1 MIAVNANAGNWPLA
15 DGLLITARVGKPDAE
30 QRLRKQPLS
39 TDDSTALEHR
49 AMSIAMSDDAEF
61 LQNYRTN
68 ELYVHPAKDG
78 AFATII
84 TEGDETLVGE
94 FNLTSRCKI
103 AVKAF
108 YVRDKTDY
116 NSFKIIKLKWKKA
129 LGWHEDEAVH
139 VNHFQA
145 ARMAELVGLLSH
157 LNLTDAAKARMSLD
171 NVHVGD
177 LSALL
182 KSTKGAAIVRQL
194 AESPQLHQDI
204 YAVAAKRAAL
214 AEFQGMLGKSLKE
227 GDWQAYFER
236 NPWVFGHGLNYVFLD
251 KVGEKLETRTT
262 GAAHGQPGKTADGL
276 MRTRAEISQ
285 YVLIEIKRDATA
297 LLQDDKYRAGCWAV
311 SAELSAAV
319 TQAQK
324 TGHQFAHNRFR
335 DLLTDR
341 DGNET
346 GDVIY
351 SVEPRSYLVVGN
363 MAELRFNGDKIACFE
378 LYRRNI
384 RSPEILTFDELFER
398 ARCIVE
404 NISAEPQTDV
414 EPDASRRAVG
424 QIDGA
429 FACDS
434 EDDVPF

>member
-1 MIAVNANAGNWPLA
+1 
-15 DGLLITARVGKPDAE
+15 
-30 QRLRKQPLS
+30 
-39 TDDSTALEHR
+39 
-49 AMSIAMSDDAEF
+49 MSDDAEF
-61 LQNYRTN
+61 LPNYRTN

-78 AFATII
+78 AFATIV
-84 TEGDETLVGE
+84 TEGNESLIGE

-108 YVRDKTDY
+108 YVRDKADF
-116 NSFKIIKLKWKKA
+116 NSFKIIKLKWTKA
-129 LGWHEDEAVH
+129 RGWHEDEAVH

-157 LNLTDAAKARMSLD
+157 LNLTDATKARMSLD
-171 NVHVGD
+171 NVNVGD
-177 LSALL
+177 LGALL
-182 KSTKGAAIVRQL
+182 NSTKGATVVRQL

-214 AEFQGMLGKSLKE
+214 AEFGGMLGKSLKE
-227 GDWQAYFER
+227 GEWQAYFER

-251 KVGEKLETRTT
+251 KVGDKLETRTT

-297 LLQDDKYRAGCWAV
+297 LLQDDKYRSGCWAV

-324 TGHQFAHNRFR
+324 TAYEFAHTRFR
-335 DLLTDR
+335 DLLIDG

-346 GDVIY
+346 GEVVY

-363 MAELRFNGDKIACFE
+363 TAELRSNGDKIACFE

-404 NISAEPQTDV
+404 NISAEAETDMV
-414 EPDASRRAVG
+414 PETSGRAAA
-424 QIDGA
+424 QIGDA
-429 FACDS
+429 FAYDS
-434 EDDVPF
+434 DDDIPF